1 MDTKVYKFENQEVTV
16 YSCLASDNTR
26 FYSLFTF
33 TTLFHVTNFAK
44 IVNRLKTNE
53 ENSNGRLLRYLN
65 EFNIK
70 SNLRRTSVFVSALGL
85 KDVIMSL
92 QNEKRYHYWEFV
104 QSILREYNEI
114 LPKHHGILVKKL
126 EFEGESFD
134 FVKVFGDDIED
145 FFYLLPLGR
154 ILKYK
159 NIHTAI
165 CNSVSFN
172 NIRRFISFEV
182 DYVVNLEADT
192 RVPIFGPNSLFINA
206 KGFNEL
212 ILASRLPCAQRFK
225 DWLLNVWEQLRLEG
239 EYVLSRDAP
248 RNIQQDLATISNV
261 FGQTGSSVIQTTQ
274 TPSTSSNLSHNSSA
288 LTQIDIH
295 ELQLQIMAQIEE
307 RVRERIDE
315 HDKRIDERLDERDK
329 RLTEQVDERLDER
342 DKRLTE
348 QVDERLDERDKR
360 LDERHK
366 RLTEQLDERVDERLT
381 EQEERSNRRVEEH
394 LNQCVQKF
402 NQSVQHTNK
411 NIDYHNQHVSERVTH
426 RVNYEIFVL
435 LSMLVMPNDIRF
447 SITRG
452 RDLYVRQVESKWRK
466 FAAECRTDS
475 SLLSSKQ
482 AERNLFITI
491 KKYKTANATVSWNNI
506 RKARSNNFLDNIRF
520 KNGCKTVF
528 TPLNLQT
535 NSIDP
540 LYLDTERRNTNFV
553 YNRNS
558 LNWLDP
564 VLRDYKDKIVRFCD
578 EAFRKLNREANLS
591 PVRGLPMLNS
601 SREPGPS
608 NVQESGPSNVQEPG
622 PSNAQEPGP
631 SNAQEPG
638 PSNALEPG
646 PSNALEPEPSNVPES
661 GP

>member
-1 MDTKVYKFENQEVTV
+1 MDIKAYNFENQEVTV

-33 TTLFHVTNFAK
+33 TKLFHVTSFAK

-53 ENSNGRLLRYLN
+53 ENSNGRLLRYLS

-85 KDVIMSL
+85 KDVILSL

-104 QSILREYNEI
+104 QSVLREYNEI
-114 LPKHHGILVKKL
+114 LPKHHGILIKKL
-126 EFEGESFD
+126 EFEGQSFD

-145 FFYLLPLGR
+145 FFYLSPLGP

-159 NIHTAI
+159 NMHM
-165 CNSVSFN
+165 SVYKIVSLE
-172 NIRRFISFEV
+172 NIRHFMSFQA

-192 RVPIFGPNSLFINA
+192 RVPILGPRSLFINV

-212 ILASRLPCAQRFK
+212 ILASKLPCAQRFK
-225 DWLLNVWEQLRLEG
+225 DWILNVWEQLRLEG
-239 EYVLSRDAP
+239 EYILSRDAP
-248 RNIQQDLATISNV
+248 RNIQQDLATISSV
-261 FGQTGSSVIQTTQ
+261 FGQTSSSVIQTTQ
-274 TPSTSSNLSHNSSA
+274 IPSTSSNLVHNSSE
-288 LTQIDIH
+288 LTQIDNRFH
-295 ELQLQIMAQIEE
+295 ELQVQIMEKMAQIEE
-307 RVRERIDE
+307 RIEERVKERIDEHDKRVDERVKERIDE

-329 RLTEQVDERLDER
+329 Q
-342 DKRLTE
+342 
-348 QVDERLDERDKR
+348 
-360 LDERHK
+360 
-366 RLTEQLDERVDERLT
+366 LTEQLDERVGERVDERLT

>member
-1 MDTKVYKFENQEVTV
+1 MDTKVYEFENQEITV
-16 YSCLASDNTR
+16 YSCLASDNIR
-26 FYSLFTF
+26 FYNLFTF
-33 TTLFHVTNFAK
+33 LTLFHVTNSTK
-44 IVNRLKTNE
+44 IINRLKKKP
-53 ENSNGRLLRYLN
+53 ENSNGRLLRYLS

-70 SNLRRTSVFVSALGL
+70 SNLRKTSVFVSALGL
-85 KDVIMSL
+85 KDVILSL

-114 LPKHHGILVKKL
+114 LPKHHGILIKKL
-126 EFEGESFD
+126 EFEGQSFD

-145 FFYLLPLGR
+145 FFYIIPLGR

-159 NIHTAI
+159 NIYMTVCH
-165 CNSVSFN
+165 SVSFN
-172 NIRRFISFEV
+172 NIRRFMSFEA

-274 TPSTSSNLSHNSSA
+274 TPSTSSNISHNSNE
-288 LTQIDIH
+288 LTQIDNRFH
-295 ELQLQIMAQIEE
+295 ELQVQIMEKMAQIEE
-307 RVRERIDE
+307 RIEERV
-315 HDKRIDERLDERDK
+315 K
-329 RLTEQVDERLDER
+329 ERLDER

-411 NIDYHNQHVSERVTH
+411 NIDYHNQHVSDRVTH

-601 SREPGPS
+601 SGEPGPS
-608 NVQESGPSNVQEPG
+608 NGQESGPSNVR
-622 PSNAQEPGP
+622 EPGP

-646 PSNALEPEPSNVPES
+646 PSNALEPEPSNAREPRPSNVPES

>member
-33 TTLFHVTNFAK
+33 TTLFHVTSFTK
-44 IVNRLKTNE
+44 VVSRLKTNE
-53 ENSNGRLLRYLN
+53 GNNNGRLLRYLS

-70 SNLRRTSVFVSALGL
+70 SNLRKTSVFVSALGL
-85 KDVIMSL
+85 KEAILSL

-126 EFEGESFD
+126 EFEGQSFD
-134 FVKVFGDDIED
+134 FVKVFGDIED
-145 FFYLLPLGR
+145 FFYLSPLGP

-159 NIHTAI
+159 NIYM
-165 CNSVSFN
+165 SVYTIVSLE
-172 NIRRFISFEV
+172 NIRHFMSFQA

-192 RVPIFGPNSLFINA
+192 RVPILGPRSLFINV

-212 ILASRLPCAQRFK
+212 ILASKLPCAQRFK
-225 DWLLNVWEQLRLEG
+225 DWLLNVWEQLRLQG

-261 FGQTGSSVIQTTQ
+261 LGQTGSSVIQTTQ

-295 ELQLQIMAQIEE
+295 ELQLQLMEKMAQIEE

-329 RLTEQVDERLDER
+329 RVVERVDER
-342 DKRLTE
+342 
-348 QVDERLDERDKR
+348 VDERVKERIDEHDKQI
-360 LDERHK
+360 DERHK

-540 LYLDTERRNTNFV
+540 LYLDTERRNTNFI

-631 SNAQEPG
+631 SNA
-638 PSNALEPG
+638 LESG

>member
-1 MDTKVYKFENQEVTV
+1 MDTKAYNFENQEVTV

-33 TTLFHVTNFAK
+33 TKLFHVTSFAK

-53 ENSNGRLLRYLN
+53 ENSNGRLLRYLS

-85 KDVIMSL
+85 KDVILSL

-126 EFEGESFD
+126 EFEGQSFD

-145 FFYLLPLGR
+145 FFYLFPLGR

-159 NIHTAI
+159 NIHTAV
-165 CNSVSFN
+165 CNIVSFD
-172 NIRRFISFEV
+172 NIRHFISLQA

-206 KGFNEL
+206 RGFNEL
-212 ILASRLPCAQRFK
+212 ILASKLPCAQRFK
-225 DWLLNVWEQLRLEG
+225 DWILNVWEQLRLEG
-239 EYVLSRDAP
+239 EYILSRDAP
-248 RNIQQDLATISNV
+248 RNIQQDLATISSV
-261 FGQTGSSVIQTTQ
+261 FGQTSSSVIQTTQ
-274 TPSTSSNLSHNSSA
+274 IPSTSSNLVHNSSE
-288 LTQIDIH
+288 LTQIDNRFH
-295 ELQLQIMAQIEE
+295 ELQVQIMEKMAQIEE
-307 RVRERIDE
+307 RIEERVKERIDEHDKRVDERVKERIDEHDKRIDERVDERIDE

-329 RLTEQVDERLDER
+329 RLTEQLDER
-342 DKRLTE
+342 
-348 QVDERLDERDKR
+348 VG
-360 LDERHK
+360 
-366 RLTEQLDERVDERLT
+366 ERVDERLT

-402 NQSVQHTNK
+402 NQSVEHTNK
-411 NIDYHNQHVSERVTH
+411 NIDYHNQHVRDRVTH
-426 RVNYEIFVL
+426 RVPYDIFVL

-452 RDLYVRQVESKWRK
+452 RDQYVRQIESKWRK
-466 FAAECRTDS
+466 FAAACRTDS

-482 AERNLFITI
+482 AELLLFIII

-506 RKARSNNFLDNIRF
+506 RFARADFLDNIRF
-520 KNGCKTVF
+520 KNRCKTVF
-528 TPLNLQT
+528 TPLNLQC

-540 LYLDTERRNTNFV
+540 IYQETERRNTNFV

-564 VLRDYKDKIVRFCD
+564 VLRDYKDRIVRLCD
-578 EAFRKLNREANLS
+578 EAFRRLNRETNLS

-601 SREPGPS
+601 NREPGSS
-608 NVQESGPSNVQEPG
+608 NVQELES
-622 PSNAQEPGP
+622 
-631 SNAQEPG
+631 
-638 PSNALEPG
+638 SNALEHI
-646 PSNALEPEPSNVPES
+646 PSKVPEP
-661 GP
+661 

>member
-53 ENSNGRLLRYLN
+53 ENSNGRLLRYLS

-85 KDVIMSL
+85 KDVILSL

-104 QSILREYNEI
+104 QSVLREYNEI
-114 LPKHHGILVKKL
+114 LTKHHGILIKKL
-126 EFEGESFD
+126 EFEGQSFD

-342 DKRLTE
+342 DKRL
-348 QVDERLDERDKR
+348 
-360 LDERHK
+360 DERHK

-466 FAAECRTDS
+466 FAAACRTDS

-482 AERNLFITI
+482 AELLLFIII

-506 RKARSNNFLDNIRF
+506 RFARADFLDNIRF
-520 KNGCKTVF
+520 KNRCKTVF
-528 TPLNLQT
+528 TPLNLQC

-540 LYLDTERRNTNFV
+540 IYQETERRNTNFV

-564 VLRDYKDKIVRFCD
+564 VLRDYKDRIVRFCD
-578 EAFRKLNREANLS
+578 EAFRRLNREANLS

-601 SREPGPS
+601 NREPGS
-608 NVQESGPSNVQEPG
+608 SNVQEPG
-622 PSNAQEPGP
+622 SSNALEHRPP
-631 SNAQEPG
+631 NVPEPG

-646 PSNALEPEPSNVPES
+646 SSDAPES